1 MTARGNDYD
10 NASTSTTA
18 DLGVVSRIDTEEGE
32 LAVDFDG
39 REIKLEEA
47 TLHGRLAI
55 AAETALLSPSRTLVG
70 SVRSERRP
78 NRSTAPERCARSAR
92 VAV

>member
-1 MTARGNDYD
+1 MTARGNAHEKDVY
-10 NASTSTTA
+10 N
-18 DLGVVSRIDTEEGE
+18 GRSRRGRALTWRKGE

-78 NRSTAPERCARSAR
+78 NRLPLPKGARDLL
-92 VAV
+92 V